1 MLWVGCAKLGLGVGG
16 ERTRKRWGPGG
27 SGGGSFSTQD
37 QLQGEPRFVSFTSRQ
52 LVAPPHSYVIPK
64 TRVRQSCVQ
73 IHRDF
78 LSNRFCASICSF
90 PFVLSSLYS
99 FSSLLYFTSRFIH
112 PSLSF
117 TFLLLC
123 FSIHSS
129 TITSPFSSPCHSD
142 FFFLLLSITFP
153 SFLLSASL
161 CLSLFVC
168 LSLSLAV
175 TTRKIRNYGSIAVNA
190 IDFCTYER
198 TMSMSRKKGQRIQTG
213 SESVRCVS
221 STMIV
226 TQRSEY
232 ARSFTETEI

>member
-99 FSSLLYFTSRFIH
+99 FSSLLYSSTLPLALSIHLFRLPFFFYAFPFTRLQLLL
-112 PSLSF
+112 P
-117 TFLLLC
+117 FLLPVIL
-123 FSIHSS
+123 
-129 TITSPFSSPCHSD
+129 T
-142 FFFLLLSITFP
+142 FFFIIINHF
-153 SFLLSASL
+153 SFLPSL
-161 CLSLFVC
+161 CLSL
-168 LSLSLAV
+168 SLSL
-175 TTRKIRNYGSIAVNA
+175 
-190 IDFCTYER
+190 CL
-198 TMSMSRKKGQRIQTG
+198 
-213 SESVRCVS
+213 SV
-221 STMIV
+221 
-226 TQRSEY
+226 
-232 ARSFTETEI
+232 SFSGCNDT

>member
-142 FFFLLLSITFP
+142 FFFIIINHF
-153 SFLLSASL
+153 SFLPSL
-161 CLSLFVC
+161 CLSL
-168 LSLSLAV
+168 SLSL
-175 TTRKIRNYGSIAVNA
+175 
-190 IDFCTYER
+190 CL
-198 TMSMSRKKGQRIQTG
+198 
-213 SESVRCVS
+213 SV
-221 STMIV
+221 
-226 TQRSEY
+226 
-232 ARSFTETEI
+232 SFSGCNDT